1 MLRSLTSQLGI
12 LNWFKTN
19 LKIHTVNVRAEK
31 ALSYYTQFDQENF
44 VLYCSGDLISENTLN
59 FVFPKVSTGL
69 TNKLD
74 FFASG
79 DIFNSTNAIY
89 FQINSETFFSNPESI
104 NLFTHG
110 ISDLNSS
117 ISLKV
122 SGNYFSDYKIDI
134 FTS

>member
-89 FQINSETFFSNPESI
+89 FQINS
-104 NLFTHG
+104 
-110 ISDLNSS
+110 
-117 ISLKV
+117 
-122 SGNYFSDYKIDI
+122 
-134 FTS
+134 